1 MMQQFSKSVAIVMLL
16 TGLTGAAGPK
26 DNVQANQEAPKDQ
39 KVVRNAMPILKP
51 LQTTADWSGYVLDSK
66 LRAAAPAV
74 DHVVRDATT
83 WQKQWNA
90 WNGDRELPKVN
101 FKEEMLFVF
110 TALGPNIPCLKLH
123 HCEGNVGGTI

>member
-1 MMQQFSKSVAIVMLL
+1 
-16 TGLTGAAGPK
+16 
-26 DNVQANQEAPKDQ
+26 KDQ

-110 TALGPNIPCLKLH
+110 TALGPNIPWLKLH
-123 HCEGNVGGTI
+123 HCEGNVGGTIGRTCKGGPGIGYRIVKVPQKEIKSFFGRPIE